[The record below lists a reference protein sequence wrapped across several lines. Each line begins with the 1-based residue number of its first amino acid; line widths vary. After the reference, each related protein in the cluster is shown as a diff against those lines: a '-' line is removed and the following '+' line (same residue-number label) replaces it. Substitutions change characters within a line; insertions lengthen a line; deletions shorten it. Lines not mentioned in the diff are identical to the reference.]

1 MNDYKTILQLH
12 FDGFSQRKIAEKT
25 RKSRNTISAVV
36 EAATNSNLS
45 PQLVFSLSEDKLE
58 ELLFPDK
65 VFIPVYQQPDFE
77 YCHKELPKPGVTLT
91 LLYEEYVELCRN
103 LKKPFYKR
111 TQFFDKYADYVKKHR
126 LTMHIN
132 HKPAD
137 RVMVDWD
144 GTTMSVVDRDTGEI
158 STAYLFVGTLPFSMF
173 AYVQACPTMKVPDWI
188 DCHINMF
195 EYFDGVP
202 RLLIPDNL
210 KTGVISNKK
219 YEDPILNKSYQE
231 MADH

>member
-77 YCHKELPKPGVTLT
+77 YCHKELPKPGVREIRFNVFSLT
-91 LLYEEYVELCRN
+91 LSYSREHIFIYSPNKGLEDFLHSFIKAINKIGGVCEECI
-103 LKKPFYKR
+103 F
-111 TQFFDKYADYVKKHR
+111 
-126 LTMHIN
+126 
-132 HKPAD
+132 
-137 RVMVDWD
+137 
-144 GTTMSVVDRDTGEI
+144 
-158 STAYLFVGTLPFSMF
+158 
-173 AYVQACPTMKVPDWI
+173 
-188 DCHINMF
+188 
-195 EYFDGVP
+195 
-202 RLLIPDNL
+202 LIL
-210 KTGVISNKK
+210 HQS
-219 YEDPILNKSYQE
+219 
-231 MADH
+231 